1 MPTRTVR
8 LDEEAYERLQARKR
22 EGESFSDVVER
33 LAGQRSWS
41 EVAGILTD
49 EEADALEAAI
59 EAGRRHTSGR
69 LVEAGD
75 ANDG

>member
-1 MPTRTVR
+1 MPTRIVP
-8 LDEEAYERLQARKR
+8 LDEEAYARLQARRR

-59 EAGRRHTSGR
+59 EAGRRHTSDR
-69 LVEAGD
+69 LVGDGD
-75 ANDG
+75 ANEG